1 MSTNTK
7 NNLNGFLVI
16 DKPYDMGSTQV
27 VSKLKWALSP
37 QKIGH
42 AGTLDPLA
50 TGVLPIALGQ
60 ATKLIPFVMDGT
72 KVYEF
77 QVTWGKQTDTDD
89 LAGQPFQTTD
99 RRPSTAEIQA
109 ILPQFIGTIEQLP
122 PAYSALKINGQRAYD
137 LARSGQE
144 VALKPRPVQVD
155 SLTLLQATTDT
166 ADFRVVCGKGT
177 YVRSLGRDMGQKLGC
192 LGYITRLRRLACGPF
207 RIEDAIPLDDFA
219 DKNPPVFLL
228 PMDSALGQLP
238 ALALPTELAT
248 RLRQGQRLPL
258 RDILPFLD
266 INLTDD
272 MVLRLYSG
280 RQFIGLVR
288 YAKGVIHPYRVFPE
302 K

>member
-7 NNLNGFLVI
+7 NDLNGFLVI

-60 ATKLIPFVMDGT
+60 ATKLIPFVMDGI

-89 LAGQPFQTTD
+89 LAGQVLQTTNK
-99 RRPSTAEIQA
+99 RPSEAEIKA
-109 ILPQFIGTIEQLP
+109 ILPQFIGRIEQLP
-122 PAYSALKINGQRAYD
+122 PAYSALKINGHRAYD

-144 VALKPRPVQVD
+144 VALKSRPVQVD
-155 SLTLLQATTDT
+155 SLTLLQTTLNT
-166 ADFRVVCGKGT
+166 ADFRVVCGKDT

-207 RIEDAIPLDDFA
+207 RIEDAVSLEAFT
-219 DKNPPVFLL
+219 DKNPSVSLL
-228 PMDSALGQLP
+228 PMENALGHLP
-238 ALALPTELAT
+238 MLALPTELAT

-258 RDILPFLD
+258 RDIRPFLQT
-266 INLTDD
+266 NLTDD
-272 MVLRLYSG
+272 VILRLYTDK
-280 RQFIGLVR
+280 QFIGLAR
-288 YAKGVIHPYRVFPE
+288 FSQGTLHPYRVFPD
-302 K
+302 

>member
-50 TGVLPIALGQ
+50 TGVLPIALGH

-72 KVYEF
+72 KVYDF
-77 QVTWGKQTDTDD
+77 TVTWGKQTDTDD
-89 LAGQPFQTTD
+89 AAGQVLQATD
-99 RRPSTAEIQA
+99 RRPSKAEIQA
-109 ILPQFIGTIEQLP
+109 ILPQFIGQIEQLP
-122 PAYSALKINGQRAYD
+122 PAYSALKIAGRRAYD

-144 VALKPRPVQVD
+144 VTLKPRPVQID
-155 SLTLLQATTDT
+155 SLILLDTTPDS
-166 ADFRVVCGKGT
+166 ASFRVTCGKGT

-192 LGYITRLRRLACGPF
+192 FGYITSLRRISCGPF
-207 RIEDAIPLDDFA
+207 RIEDALPFSLFS
-219 DKNPPVFLL
+219 DKNPAVSLL
-228 PMDSALGQLP
+228 PMTSALKHLP
-238 ALALPTELAT
+238 ALALPPELAT

-258 RDILPFLD
+258 RDIRPFLNMEVSD
-266 INLTDD
+266 ETT
-272 MVLRLYSG
+272 LRLITND
-280 RQFIGLVR
+280 QFIGLIR
-288 YAKGVIHPYRVFPE
+288 YADGTLHPYRIFPD
-302 K
+302 

>member
-7 NNLNGFLVI
+7 NDLNGFLVI

-89 LAGQPFQTTD
+89 AAGQIVQTTD
-99 RRPSTAEIQA
+99 IRPTMADILK
-109 ILPQFIGTIEQLP
+109 ILPHFIGKIEQLP
-122 PAYSALKINGQRAYD
+122 PAYSALKINGRRAYD

-155 SLTLLQATTDT
+155 NLTLLQATTDT
-166 ADFRVVCGKGT
+166 ADFRVTCGKGT

-207 RIEDAIPLDDFA
+207 RIEDAIPLETFA
-219 DKNPPVFLL
+219 DKNPSISLL
-228 PMDSALGQLP
+228 PMENALGHLP
-238 ALALPTELAT
+238 MLDLPSELAT

-258 RDILPFLD
+258 RDIRPFLQT
-266 INLTDD
+266 NLADD
-272 MVLRLYSG
+272 VILRLYADK
-280 RQFIGLVR
+280 QFIGLAR
-288 YAKGVIHPYRVFPE
+288 FSQGTLHPYRVFST
-302 K
+302 

>member
-16 DKPYDMGSTQV
+16 DKPYDMGSTQA

-89 LAGQPFQTTD
+89 LAGQPLQTTD

-109 ILPQFIGTIEQLP
+109 ILPQFIGKIEQLP
-122 PAYSALKINGQRAYD
+122 PAYSALKINGHRAYD

-155 SLTLLQATTDT
+155 NLTLLQATTDT
-166 ADFRVVCGKGT
+166 ADFRVTCGKGT

-207 RIEDAIPLDDFA
+207 RIEDALSLESFS
-219 DKNPPVFLL
+219 DKNPAISLL
-228 PMDSALGQLP
+228 PMDSALKHLP
-238 ALALPTELAT
+238 VLAVPTEFAT

-258 RDILPFLD
+258 RDIRPFLD

-272 MVLRLYSG
+272 LILRLYSDN
-280 RQFIGLVR
+280 QFIGLVR
-288 YAKGVIHPYRVFPE
+288 YAKGAIHPYRVFSD
-302 K
+302 